1 MAASNP
7 VTPRQRLD
15 SWKEIATFFGR
26 DERTVKRW
34 EKERALPVY
43 RVPGSARG
51 GVFAYADELT
61 HWLQGTSPVS
71 EDEPAAEI
79 SAAQNSP
86 AVQIPALPENVIA
99 IDRAVATPKPD
110 RGRFLLWLVPLLA
123 VGAVVLL
130 FWSGHR
136 RTVYNKVLAAPH
148 VPSAGARDFYLKG
161 RYHWDRRT
169 PDDLNQAVDDFTQA
183 IVHDPAYAA
192 AYVGLADSYNLLR
205 EFSVMPSGEAFSRAR
220 AAAEKAVELDP
231 NSAEAHT
238 SLAFA
243 LFWGSADI
251 GHAQLEFQ
259 RALELDPANARA
271 HHWYATYLSEIGQ
284 NQQALDEIERARQLD
299 PSSNAIEADK
309 GSILANA
316 GRADES
322 VALLKQI
329 EATEPGF
336 LSAHRY
342 LSRVYFERGDF
353 PLSFEEGLITVH
365 LLHDPK
371 ARVALASEEK
381 AYAAGGRQDLLQERL
396 ENDRKL
402 HDQGLISDFDLASD
416 YAALDNKTEA
426 LRYLES
432 SYEKHEAAL
441 SQLVGDWN
449 LKPLHEEPAFKKIA
463 GKLGFPQVT
472 QTAKS

>member
-7 VTPRQRLD
+7 LTPRKRLD

-71 EDEPAAEI
+71 DDEPAAEI
-79 SAAQNSP
+79 SAVQDNLTA
-86 AVQIPALPENVIA
+86 QIPAGQENVIA
-99 IDRAVATPKPD
+99 IDHAVTMPKPD
-110 RGRFLLWLVPLLA
+110 RGRFLLWMVPALA
-123 VGAVVLL
+123 VGVVVLL

-136 RTVYNKVLAAPH
+136 RTAYNKVLAAPH
-148 VPSAGARDFYLKG
+148 VPSAEARDFYLKG
-161 RYHWDRRT
+161 RYHWNRRT

-231 NSAEAHT
+231 TAAEAHT

-251 GHAQLEFQ
+251 GGAQREFQ
-259 RALELDPANARA
+259 RALELDPTNARA
-271 HHWYATYLSEIGQ
+271 HHWYATFLSEIGQ

-299 PSSNAIEADK
+299 PSSNPIEADK
-309 GSILANA
+309 GCILANA
-316 GRADES
+316 GRADEG
-322 VALLKQI
+322 VTLLKQI
-329 EATEPGF
+329 ETTEPAF

-342 LSRVYFERGDF
+342 LSRVYFERGDY
-353 PLSFEEGLITVH
+353 PHYFEEGLIVAR
-365 LLHDPK
+365 LQHDAK
-371 ARVALASEEK
+371 AQSTLASEKK
-381 AYAAGGRQDLLQERL
+381 AYAAGGRQGIFQQQL

-402 HDQGLISDFDLASD
+402 HDQGLISDFNLASD
-416 YAALDNKTEA
+416 YAALNNKTEA
-426 LRYLES
+426 LHYLES

-441 SQLVGDWN
+441 SQLVGEWN
-449 LKPLHEEPAFKKIA
+449 LKALHEEPAFKKIA
-463 GKLGFPQVT
+463 DKLGFPQVN
-472 QTAKS
+472 QPHKS